1 MRATV
6 AWAVLHLMDVSTTML
21 LLQAGTGREG
31 APLVAMAIE
40 AGPHAYALVSAAGLL
55 AFPAILALGEKL
67 QAPKTL
73 VKLIATLLLAL
84 KTYTVFNNTMLL
96 ASGQG
101 LPPPPLLTA

>member
-6 AWAVLHLMDVSTTML
+6 AWAVLHLMDVATTML
-21 LLQAGTGREG
+21 LLPGTGREG
-31 APLVAMAIE
+31 APLIAMAIE
-40 AGPHAYALVSAAGLL
+40 TGPHAYALVSAAGLL

-67 QAPKTL
+67 QAPKKL

-84 KTYTVFNNTMLL
+84 KIYTVLNNTMLL